1 MREKLDSV
9 RVKSDIDITVKQ
21 KIFRLS
27 AIFLLGAV
35 LGFLA
40 KYLDSV
46 PVLGEIG
53 TYLGFW
59 VLVATLIAA
68 WSRSPMAAALH
79 VFAFFVAMLIAY
91 YLYSMRLFGF
101 FPKYYFIAWGGIALI
116 SPICAYIAWYTRGV
130 GWIAAFCASLPIALL
145 LLEGYSFFY
154 TLSIP
159 NGFDVFAAVL
169 LFMILTDEGK
179 QRLRILLCTAIVFL
193 VFWRLDII
201 SLLFGGL

>member
-9 RVKSDIDITVKQ
+9 RVKSDIDITVQQ
-21 KIFRLS
+21 KILRLS
-27 AIFLLGAV
+27 AIFLLGVV

-40 KYLDSV
+40 KYLDNV
-46 PVLGEIG
+46 PIIGEIG

-59 VLVATLIAA
+59 VFTATLIAA
-68 WSRSPMAAALH
+68 WSRSPKAAASH

-101 FPKYYFIAWGGIALI
+101 FPKYYFIAWGAIALV
-116 SPICAYIAWYTRGV
+116 SPICAYIAWYARGV
-130 GWIAAFCASLPIALL
+130 GWIAGFCASLPIALL

-169 LFMILTDEGK
+169 LFMVLTDEGK
-179 QRLRILLCTAIVFL
+179 QRLRILLCTSIVFL